1 MIEGDV
7 EQRGDRTAFGDDER
21 ALSTPVT
28 HALTIAI
35 TGLLMITLVSTASGF
50 LTDQQEFAARDE
62 VETIGNRLA
71 DDVQEVIGLSNE
83 SGSATVYV
91 NQPDSIIGSQY
102 HVTYE
107 EDDDCDTR
115 AHTSDQCLV
124 VSVVDM
130 DVSQTVPVTVP
141 GDVEVDV
148 SRANPSTFKLT
159 AENSGA
165 GSGNDAVVPMSRT
178 MRVGVGRNVDS
189 NAYSEVVDPN
199 PQPPAINNIEYAPGY
214 PVVDTPITFTADA
227 EDPDGTIIDY
237 EWSINDSVVDS
248 GSDLSSYTTT
258 LPPGRHSVTVRVED
272 DEGLTANQ
280 TTTFRVSGVS
290 YNNDLEKVAGGSEGR
305 CSGVN
310 AELSLTNQLSEEV
323 KLTDIYVDPP
333 ESVNFL
339 EYGDEDDH
347 EVAFD
352 LDDDGSYDEFY
363 EFGRIDLRDKPD
375 GTFLSLPGDSPLEI
389 DPGQDVGVS
398 ICRFKGGGN
407 VEETNFSFRYWHD
420 GVTNRT
426 SITPSNQLISDYS
439 VDAASGDVVV
449 TIDSNRQLGSLD
461 AEISNAS
468 KSADLS
474 LSDFTETSSGG
485 TYQYEAALTVSSG
498 THTVELT
505 GAEDTDGRPAV
516 TLPRSGTATI
526 LGGGAYAW
534 QTESD
539 WDAHQSS
546 VGVVHDD
553 YGDYTADSVALG
565 RPPGSVDSSLVS
577 YWPFD
582 GGSVADVVGDNDGII
597 HGSPT
602 VTSEGISGTSALRF
616 DGEGDYVEVPADSS
630 LEMSDDD
637 QVTVSMWVNKHR
649 KGGWTTR
656 TLFEKDSSYRMALDS
671 GDDFMFS
678 IYERYSWWGD
688 WEDSP
693 KMDIYESTNKYYHVV
708 GVFDGAD
715 VKAFVDG
722 TSLGANGA
730 PDEIA
735 DASGSGIGIGGSLD
749 EPDQDTNA
757 NIDDVRIYDTALN
770 ANQVKRLA
778 NVTRGS
784 IVTDKRTG
792 STISKHSDVKVNY
805 EADIDAGETITL
817 TVYAEPDSG
826 SVKSDSVT
834 LESSDSGSGTVSLT
848 GINKDAD
855 TFWVRAELNSPSSKR
870 SPELHGVVLQEGS

>member
-91 NQPDSIIGSQY
+91 NQPDSVIGSQY

-248 GSDLSSYTTT
+248 GSDLSSDTTT

-339 EYGDEDDH
+339 EYGDEYDP

-439 VDAASGDVVV
+439 VDAAGGDVIV

-468 KSADLS
+468 ESADLS

-498 THTVELT
+498 THTVKLT

-526 LGGGAYAW
+526 LGGGDYAW

-565 RPPGSVDSSLVS
+565 RPPGDVDSSLVS

-630 LEMSDDD
+630 LEMSDED
-637 QVTVSMWVNKHR
+637 QVTISMWVNKHR
-649 KGGWTTR
+649 KGSGTR
-656 TLFEKDSSYRMALDS
+656 VLFQQYRAYNMWMS
-671 GDDFMFS
+671 QGDDFRFS
-678 IYERYSWWGD
+678 IYDDEFQHSD
-688 WEDSP
+688 PNKDV
-693 KMDIYESTNKYYHVV
+693 YEGTDRYYHVV
-708 GVFDGAD
+708 GTFDATE
-715 VKAFVDG
+715 VRSYVDG
-722 TSLGANGA
+722 SLIGTDDD
-730 PDEIA
+730 PEEIENTGR
-735 DASGSGIGIGGSLD
+735 DIGIGGSTVTAYWD
-749 EPDQDTNA
+749 IHA
-757 NIDDVRIYDTALN
+757 SIDDIRIYDTALN

-834 LESSDSGSGTVSLT
+834 LESDDSGSGTVSLA